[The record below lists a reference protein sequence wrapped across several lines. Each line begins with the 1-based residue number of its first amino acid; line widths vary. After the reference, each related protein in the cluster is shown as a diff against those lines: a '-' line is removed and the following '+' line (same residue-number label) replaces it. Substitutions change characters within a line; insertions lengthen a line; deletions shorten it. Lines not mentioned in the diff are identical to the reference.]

1 MVFFSSFIFSIL
13 LMRAWKGGELVC
25 WFLWILPF
33 LINTIVLWERIY
45 PDSLKKGLMAR
56 LSLIG
61 SVVVFLASIVVR
73 VENNEMSGGEL
84 VVLSL
89 TFITSLVIIM
99 VLRQYRP
106 SV

>member
-1 MVFFSSFIFSIL
+1 
-13 LMRAWKGGELVC
+13 
-25 WFLWILPF
+25 
-33 LINTIVLWERIY
+33 
-45 PDSLKKGLMAR
+45 MAR

-61 SVVVFLASIVVR
+61 SVVIFFAYIVVR

-89 TFITSLVIIM
+89 TFITSLMIIM